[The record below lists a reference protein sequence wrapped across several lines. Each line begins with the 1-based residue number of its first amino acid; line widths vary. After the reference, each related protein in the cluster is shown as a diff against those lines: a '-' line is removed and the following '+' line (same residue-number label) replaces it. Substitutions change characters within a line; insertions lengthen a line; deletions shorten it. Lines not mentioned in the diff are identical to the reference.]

1 VRHPILLPLI
11 AQTALV
17 VVVWI
22 RMYITRIRELRQRK
36 LSPQTL
42 STSAQAS
49 GVLTDVAA
57 ADNFRNLFE
66 IPVLFYAV
74 CCALAIADAESA
86 AQLSLAWLFVG
97 LRAVHTFIHLTYN
110 RVMHRFTVYV
120 LSSVVVFVM
129 WVLLAVALLTDG

>member
-1 VRHPILLPLI
+1 MRHPIFLPLV
-11 AQTALV
+11 AQTVLV
-17 VVVWI
+17 VVVWV

-42 STSAQAS
+42 STSVQAS

-74 CCALAIADAESA
+74 GCALAIADAETVT
-86 AQLSLAWLFVG
+86 QVVLAWLFVG
-97 LRAVHTFIHLTYN
+97 LRAVHTYIHLTYN

-129 WVLLAVALLTDG
+129 WALFAVFLITDG